1 MHSRAGSLV
10 LSLAILAL
18 SATACR
24 PQGEADRGSQAQSPA
39 GSDRSINQSQ
49 VCEVS
54 GWQHDV
60 TASAC
65 KPGQKVV
72 FLPSRWG
79 NEQLPI
85 MFASV
90 NCDLRY
96 SVVLTNGGVTCI
108 YNPITPAAQPKQAP
122 EPTEPTKP

>member
-1 MHSRAGSLV
+1 MHHRASSLV
-10 LSLAILAL
+10 LSLAIIAWA
-18 SATACR
+18 ATACR
-24 PQGEADRGSQAQSPA
+24 QQGEADRGSPASQAQSPA
-39 GSDRSINQSQ
+39 RSEPSINQSH

-54 GWQHDV
+54 GWQYDV

-65 KPGQKVV
+65 KPGQKIV
-72 FLPSRWG
+72 FLPQRFG

-85 MFASV
+85 LFASV

-108 YNPITPAAQPKQAP
+108 YNPITPVAQPKQAP
-122 EPTEPTKP
+122 EPTKP